1 MIIQLDENYLYSL
14 ERPTF
19 TLLQQLFHNTAR
31 NNLKLACCRNK
42 TFKCLCLAMLK
53 FLTARESGIDS
64 PVVIRRIESTKR
76 AYSLE
81 LSKHRDVESV
91 FYGGINSL
99 DIDPVESR

>member
-1 MIIQLDENYLYSL
+1 
-14 ERPTF
+14 
-19 TLLQQLFHNTAR
+19 
-31 NNLKLACCRNK
+31 
-42 TFKCLCLAMLK
+42 MLK
-53 FLTARESGIDS
+53 FLTARESGIDI
-64 PVVIRRIESTKR
+64 PVVLRRIESTKR